1 MEEDAEE
8 SEVANAEKAR
18 TPSGPRESEQRE
30 TENSEEAPPPQANK
44 IWTSLESS

>member
-8 SEVANAEKAR
+8 SEVANAEKQALPLDQGR
-18 TPSGPRESEQRE
+18 VNRKKQ
-30 TENSEEAPPPQANK
+30 NSEETPPPQANK